1 MRTPYGEDAQ
11 KNLPLKLKAPDQQ
24 PLSESTDS
32 AETAQF
38 IPYLVTLAYSEK
50 EVTTLAQV
58 VYLSDKEGEDTK
70 TVAKA
75 LLEKANN
82 TAPQTPRFDWS
93 TLKVNGSQSLN
104 SKDLTKLVEAAVG
117 GQVGV
122 GRVSR
127 LKLTPD

>member
-1 MRTPYGEDAQ
+1 M
-11 KNLPLKLKAPDQQ
+11 
-24 PLSESTDS
+24 SESTDS
-32 AETAQF
+32 AEKAQF
-38 IPYLVTLAYSEK
+38 IPYLVTLVYSEK
-50 EVTTLAQV
+50 EVNTLAQV
-58 VYLSDKEGEDTK
+58 VYLSDKEGEDTR

-93 TLKVNGSQSLN
+93 TLKVNGSQTLN

-117 GQVGV
+117 GQVGI

-127 LKLTPD
+127 LKLTAE